1 MMSLWRD
8 SHGEVELRETLR
20 GYTCGANHS
29 SKGCLQDRKYVLV
42 SHMCTY
48 MSILLTS
55 QLSLSLFLPHS
66 FLLFRSLYPPLPS
79 AFLYSLFFLP
89 QVAVLLMDTQGAFD
103 HQATVKDCA
112 TIFALST
119 MISSTEVCF
128 IGRIILIHLWL
139 SYLIS
144 YPCYLSGVQPV
155 SDDSGKWSA
164 TSSCKYMCHTSASNK
179 CVYIWWLAR
188 CWSFLNFQAFKK
200 KSNLMFRLIH
210 VILYFYCVQKLFLQ
224 SYMYIIVSRKQ

>member
-1 MMSLWRD
+1 MYNRI
-8 SHGEVELRETLR
+8 LRPGMCTVL
-20 GYTCGANHS
+20 S
-29 SKGCLQDRKYVLV
+29 WVWLVVQDRHGDDDEWLGGDDEPLTGFSWRGGVERNTTGIYMWSKPFIKRLPSGQEVCIGLTHV
-42 SHMCTY
+42 HIHVHSTY
-48 MSILLTS
+48 ISA
-55 QLSLSLFLPHS
+55 LP
-66 FLLFRSLYPPLPS
+66 FPIPPPL
-79 AFLYSLFFLP
+79 FSLIPLPLSSSPFRIPLFSFFFLP

-155 SDDSGKWSA
+155 SDDSGK
-164 TSSCKYMCHTSASNK
+164 
-179 CVYIWWLAR
+179 
-188 CWSFLNFQAFKK
+188 
-200 KSNLMFRLIH
+200 
-210 VILYFYCVQKLFLQ
+210 
-224 SYMYIIVSRKQ
+224 

>member
-8 SHGEVELRETLR
+8 SHGEVELRETLQ

-29 SKGCLQDRKYVLV
+29 SKGCLQDRKYVLA
-42 SHMCTY
+42 SHVCTF
-48 MSILLTS
+48 MSTLRTYSFSTS
-55 QLSLSLFLPHS
+55 FLSYTLPSSLLSLPQS
-66 FLLFRSLYPPLPS
+66 FI
-79 AFLYSLFFLP
+79 LFFLP

-128 IGRIILIHLWL
+128 IGRIISIQLWL

-155 SDDSGKWSA
+155 SDDSGKWST